1 MKRLGPNATI
11 QGMSAASASWW
22 LQSSVDLLGKL
33 VTSPQGLTDSEAHR
47 RQQEYG
53 PNEVR
58 DTTTAP
64 LLYQFLR
71 RFSNPLVLILLAAS
85 LISL

>member
-1 MKRLGPNATI
+1 MEP
-11 QGMSAASASWW
+11 SWW
-22 LQSSVDLLGKL
+22 LQSSDELLGKL

-47 RQQEYG
+47 RQQAYG